1 MLKIKVKDVEYKIK
15 FGYKAIAKS
24 NVLKD
29 IVALRKKFST
39 NPKDEDD
46 TDQNENE
53 DNTDQGEDNTDQIKE
68 EDNTEKYIEMI
79 DEILDLTSRLLLA
92 GLQKYHSDVFGYD
105 PDDPESVKNAK
116 DIIENFIDDY
126 IDEEDS
132 MELMDLFTALQDEL
146 MNNGFL
152 FGKSQKAEEAMTEQD
167 ATIAPQDH
175 KKKQSN

>member
-29 IVALRKKFST
+29 IVALRKKFSAD
-39 NPKDEDD
+39 PKDEDD
-46 TDQNENE
+46 KDQNEN
-53 DNTDQGEDNTDQIKE
+53 EDNTDQIKE

-92 GLQKYHSDVFGYD
+92 GLQKYHSDVFGYN
-105 PDDPESVKNAK
+105 PDDPKSVKNAK

-152 FGKSQKAEEAMTEQD
+152 FGKSQKAEEAMIEQD
-167 ATIAPQDH
+167 ATVAPQDH
-175 KKKQSN
+175 KKKQNN

>member
-1 MLKIKVKDVEYKIK
+1 MLKIKVKDAEYKIK

-29 IVALRKKFST
+29 IVALQKRFS
-39 NPKDEDD
+39 DQ
-46 TDQNENE
+46 TD
-53 DNTDQGEDNTDQIKE
+53 G

-79 DEILDLTSRLLLA
+79 DEVLDITSRLLLA

-105 PDDPESVKNAK
+105 PDDPKSVKNVK

-126 IDEEDS
+126 IDEDDS
-132 MELMDLFTALQDEL
+132 MELMELFTALQDEL

-152 FGKSQKAEEAMTEQD
+152 FGKSQKAEEAMIEQD
-167 ATIAPQDH
+167 ATVAPQDH
-175 KKKQSN
+175 KKKQS